1 MSTFGFA
8 PALGW
13 IGGSLVAAVMV
24 ACAVTCVVLH
34 ARRGADGTDE
44 TLWSCVR
51 RVLAC
56 VIVALMAFT
65 PSMVTKTTSRAISTT
80 DVVIVSDI
88 TPSMGVQDA
97 RYGSKSDL
105 SRLEA
110 AKSAIADIVRDYPN
124 SSFSAV
130 SVGASG
136 AVDVPLTPDT
146 RAITNWAQSLDTED
160 SSSSSGSSLD
170 VVIDPLL
177 RALKSIRDAHPDD
190 RIVLYIIT
198 DGEQTVRNTR
208 RTFSSLRHY
217 IDDAC
222 VIGVGSTTGGRIP
235 SKTAGQW
242 VTDPSTGQPGV
253 SIMDEGQIRSLADEL
268 GGKVVITSANDTVA
282 SAQIAQQAGSW
293 REDDTQKERTRINP
307 IVWPL
312 AIALA
317 ALLAWE
323 LGTWIATSRR
333 LL

>member
-110 AKSAIADIVRDYPN
+110 AKSAIADIVRDYPIR
-124 SSFSAV
+124 V
-130 SVGASG
+130 SPQY
-136 AVDVPLTPDT
+136 PL
-146 RAITNWAQSLDTED
+146 E
-160 SSSSSGSSLD
+160 
-170 VVIDPLL
+170 
-177 RALKSIRDAHPDD
+177 H
-190 RIVLYIIT
+190 
-198 DGEQTVRNTR
+198 
-208 RTFSSLRHY
+208 
-217 IDDAC
+217 
-222 VIGVGSTTGGRIP
+222 
-235 SKTAGQW
+235 
-242 VTDPSTGQPGV
+242 
-253 SIMDEGQIRSLADEL
+253 
-268 GGKVVITSANDTVA
+268 
-282 SAQIAQQAGSW
+282 
-293 REDDTQKERTRINP
+293 RERWMCR
-307 IVWPL
+307 
-312 AIALA
+312 
-317 ALLAWE
+317 
-323 LGTWIATSRR
+323 
-333 LL
+333 